1 MKKTIAILLS
11 ILARCA
17 VVGTLLLQ
25 HLQGVEQRAPIFFLG
40 NICKSSRSCQP
51 LAVKSHLLESS
62 LLAVGGSKITVVPF
76 AASSKRRIQY

>member
-1 MKKTIAILLS
+1 MYIIA
-11 ILARCA
+11 
-17 VVGTLLLQ
+17 Q
-25 HLQGVEQRAPIFFLG
+25 YRAPIFFLG

-76 AASSKRRIQY
+76 AASSKRRIQYYLVLRKGENLIMKNSP